1 MNAAH
6 LTAWLRPPSKADA
19 REWRIAVYPTAL
31 LLVFATVLIM
41 IVQTREGVLIGGD
54 FPAFYAA
61 GDIVLAGDAHDL
73 YDVTRQTEAQTG
85 LDTNTPPGSL
95 PFAYPPI
102 VAVLFAPLAALAFL
116 DAYTVYTLVL
126 VGSLVLAMSI
136 GWRSHLNV
144 AGRVPLFIVL
154 ALVFTPMLRSVI
166 GSQTPPLYLL
176 LLALLLV
183 QLERPDRSEWRL
195 VVTFVFM
202 LMKPQL
208 GLPLIGLALIH
219 DWRSLLR
226 PAVAAGLISYAL
238 NALVLGITWPFL
250 WLEGLPRFASIQNP
264 AIRISW
270 IGALHRLWDHPLMTA
285 VGVVLSIATIAVLV
299 SAWRPSSQ
307 VPLYDRL
314 GLAVA
319 GVILVSPH
327 SMFYETALLVVPLL
341 GFGRTRRE
349 TRLVMCFAG
358 IAGYAEPYLRNDG
371 PHLFFYLAV
380 AVLIGQLVKIRRAE
394 AQHVTSDIEPVP
406 VAVAA

>member
-1 MNAAH
+1 MKSGRV
-6 LTAWLRPPSKADA
+6 TAWLRPPSKENA
-19 REWRIAVYPTAL
+19 REWRIAVYPAAL
-31 LLVFATVLIM
+31 LVVFATVLIM
-41 IVQTREGVLIGGD
+41 IVQTRDGVVIGGD

-61 GDIVLAGDAHDL
+61 GEIVLAGDAPDL
-73 YDVTRQTEAQTG
+73 YDVARQTEAQTG
-85 LDTNTPPGSL
+85 LDTNTPPGGL

-126 VGSLVLAMSI
+126 VASLIVAMSV
-136 GWRSHLNV
+136 GWRSHPNV

-208 GLPLIGLALIH
+208 GLPIIGLVLVN
-219 DWRSLLR
+219 DWRSMLR
-226 PAVAAGLISYAL
+226 PAVAAGFVSYVL
-238 NALVLGITWPFL
+238 NALVLGVTWPL
-250 WLEGLPRFASIQNP
+250 QWLEGLPRFAAIQNP
-264 AIRISW
+264 AIRISYV
-270 IGALHRLWDHPLMTA
+270 GALHRFWDHPLTTA
-285 VGVVLSIATIAVLV
+285 IGVVLSLATIAVLV
-299 SAWRPSSQ
+299 WAWRPSSP
-307 VPLYDRL
+307 VSLYDRV
-314 GLAVA
+314 GVAVA

-371 PHLFFYLAV
+371 PHMFFYLAV
-380 AVLIGQLVKIRRAE
+380 AVLIGQLVKIRR
-394 AQHVTSDIEPVP
+394 SDVRESADVEPIP
-406 VAVAA
+406 VVVAA